1 MPIIPSPKVL
11 LVDDQQENLVALS
24 RVLSSLPVEIVTA
37 NSGREAIATAA
48 TTEFAL
54 MILAQE
60 MSELDGLNTA
70 KILRSFPLAEQTPI
84 IFLARQE
91 IITKAMAEIN
101 ILGLVD
107 FLEQPPNQI
116 FLQGKAKLYLQF
128 FQQKHTLQY
137 YDDCLEN
144 SIESAYIDIKNNHS
158 EQLNKIILANISDTI
173 FITDAL
179 GKFTFIC
186 SNIDVIFGY
195 SLAEVNAMETVKI
208 LLGDFKFNEYEL
220 KEKGE
225 LKNLRHDVQDK
236 QGKTHY
242 LLINLKKVAING
254 GIYLYSCRDISE
266 WAQQEQ
272 AIRNSEANF
281 RDIFASISDGLLVL
295 DQDNYI
301 CYANAEAVKL
311 LNCTLE
317 ELVGTI
323 CSPLENTE
331 FSLTVDD
338 GTIYTVDVSV
348 TEIRWYGQ
356 PAKLVSLRDIS
367 DRKRME
373 DQLRENQDKYY
384 RLLENLDNGVVVHN
398 ADTEI
403 VYANP
408 KAEAFLGLTDLE
420 GRNLDDEYWV
430 FFNKEGKKLEKEEFP
445 VAQILSNQSSLK
457 NFEMAIYRSDT
468 GQLLWA
474 YVNAYPEFYNRD
486 TIQEIVVTFSDI
498 TERKEAEIQLTTINE
513 NLEALIEERTSEL
526 ESSNGQLLQEIIE
539 KEQVSINLTTQE
551 AKYRALVRDASDA
564 IILITIDFIVLEVNY
579 RAVELS
585 GYDQEELIGRS
596 LLDLRL
602 LTPEFYAQQ
611 RYFWRTLKREQIA
624 ELTDVK
630 LVKKS
635 GELISV
641 DISASVITYENQSI
655 VQCIVHDITL
665 QKKIQAQLQR
675 ENYFRQQ
682 LLEKMVEGLF
692 VCHEVEQFPFLEF
705 TVWNPMMKSITGYS
719 KEEINQY
726 GWYETLYSYGEPQEA
741 AKARMKAVTLGVD
754 MIKEEWEIVRRD
766 GMLRTIEIS
775 TALITSKNET
785 NVLALIQDI
794 TEQKQQ
800 LQVIK
805 HNEATLRCIVEN
817 LPIFF
822 GMRTINFSKWY
833 YINPSF
839 ENLTGY
845 TSEEMYEDPLL
856 WQKIHREE
864 YAENLEQARPNLG
877 EWTIF
882 SMEKKDGTQIWAQTV
897 EFLVDEVDDL
907 SDSARVVVFG
917 QDITDIKRAEIETL
931 RSLVKERELNE
942 AKSQFVDI
950 VSHEFRTP
958 LTSIIGF
965 GELLSKYFDRLS
977 TEKQQQY
984 INNIQNSSQRLKQL
998 IDDVLSISRYDAN
1011 KIEIEL
1017 GNTNLKNLGS
1027 DLIENFSCGLGSE
1040 HNLEFNYH
1048 LKPEEHSLV
1057 DVRLLRHVLENILSN
1072 AIKYSAPDST
1082 ITLDISKDEEHLLFQ
1097 VRDEGIG
1104 IPLQD
1109 QEKLFEAFHRASNV
1123 GDIPGTGLGLSI
1135 VKRYVEFQGGTIQVT
1150 SMPGE
1155 GTTMVIKLPL
1165 NPAPIIQ
1172 IAQGET
1178 DRLS

>member
-1 MPIIPSPKVL
+1 MPITPSPKVL
-11 LVDDQQENLVALS
+11 LVDDQQENLIALS
-24 RVLSSLPVEIVTA
+24 MALGSLPVEIITA

-60 MSELDGLNTA
+60 MSELDGLNTV
-70 KILRSFPLAEQTPI
+70 KIIRSFPLAEHTPI

-91 IITKAMAEIN
+91 TITKATAEID
-101 ILGLVD
+101 ILGLID
-107 FLEQPPNQI
+107 FLEQPPNQN
-116 FLQGKAKLYLQF
+116 FLQVKAKLYLQF
-128 FQQKHTLQY
+128 FQQKQTLQY
-137 YDDCLEN
+137 YNDYLEN
-144 SIESAYIDIKNNHS
+144 STEFAYTNLKNNHS
-158 EQLNKIILANISDTI
+158 EQLSEIILANISDTI
-173 FITDAL
+173 FVTDAF

-186 SNIDVIFGY
+186 SNIDTIFGY
-195 SLAEVNAMETVKI
+195 SLAEVNAMETVKT
-208 LLGDFKFNEYEL
+208 LLEDFQFSEYEL

-225 LKNLRHDVQDK
+225 LQNLRHDVQDK
-236 QGKTHY
+236 QGKIHY

-266 WAQQEQ
+266 WAQKEQ

-281 RDIFASISDGLLVL
+281 RDIFASINDGLLVL

-301 CYANAEAVKL
+301 CYANAQAVKL

-338 GTIYTVDVSV
+338 STVYTVDVSV
-348 TEIRWYGQ
+348 TEITWYGQ
-356 PAKLVSLRDIS
+356 SAKLVSLRDIS

-373 DQLRENQDKYY
+373 DELRANENKYY
-384 RLLENLDNGVVVHN
+384 RLLENLDSGVVVHN
-398 ADTEI
+398 AKTEI

-420 GRNLDDEYWV
+420 GRNLDDQYWV
-430 FFNKEGKKLEKEEFP
+430 FFDKEGKKLEKEQFP
-445 VAQILSNQSSLK
+445 VARVLADQSSLK
-457 NFEMAIYRSDT
+457 NFEMAIYRPDIDT
-468 GQLLWA
+468 ILWA
-474 YVNAYPEFYNRD
+474 YINAYPEFYNESS
-486 TIQEIVVTFSDI
+486 IQEIVVTFSDI
-498 TERKEAEIQLTTINE
+498 TERKQAEIQLQTVND
-513 NLEALIEERTSEL
+513 NLENIVEERTGEL
-526 ESSNGQLLQEIIE
+526 EASNNQLLQEIVE
-539 KEQVSINLTTQE
+539 REQVSITLATQE

-585 GYDQEELIGRS
+585 DYSQEELIGRS

-602 LTPEFYAQQ
+602 LPSEFYAQQ
-611 RYFWRTLKREQIA
+611 RHFWRTLRREKIA

-641 DISASVITYENQSI
+641 DISASVITYEKHSI

-665 QKKIQAQLQR
+665 QKTIQAQLQR

-692 VCHEVEQFPFLEF
+692 VCHEIEQFPFLQF
-705 TVWNPMMKSITGYS
+705 TVWNPMMQNITGYS
-719 KEEINQY
+719 QEEINQY
-726 GWYETLYSYGEPQEA
+726 GWYETLYSHGQPQKA
-741 AKARMKAVTLGVD
+741 AMARMKAVALGVD
-754 MIKEEWEIVRRD
+754 MVKEEWQIIRRD
-766 GMLRTIEIS
+766 GVLRTIEIS
-775 TALITSKNET
+775 TALITSENEI
-785 NVLALIQDI
+785 NILALIQDI
-794 TEQKQQ
+794 TKQKQQ
-800 LQVIK
+800 LQIIQD
-805 HNEATLRCIVEN
+805 NEATLRCIVEN

-822 GMRTINFSKWY
+822 GMRTMNFSKWY

-839 ENLTGY
+839 ENLTGH
-845 TSEEMYEDPLL
+845 TPQEMYDDPLL
-856 WQKIHREE
+856 WQKFHQDQDTEQLQQ
-864 YAENLEQARPNLG
+864 ENFNLG
-877 EWTIF
+877 EWVIF
-882 SMEKKDGTQIWAQTV
+882 SMKKKDGTEIWVQAV
-897 EFLVDEVDDL
+897 EFVVDDR
-907 SDSARVVVFG
+907 SENARVVVFG
-917 QDITDIKRAEIETL
+917 QDITDIKRAEMEIL

-977 TEKQQQY
+977 TEKKQHY
-984 INNIQNSSQRLKQL
+984 INNIQNASQRLKQL

-1011 KIEIEL
+1011 KLEINL
-1017 GNTNLKNLGS
+1017 GNINLRSLGN
-1027 DLIENFSCGLGSE
+1027 DLIESFRCGLGSE
-1040 HNLEFNYH
+1040 HYLYFNYH
-1048 LKPEEHSLV
+1048 LKPEEMFLV
-1057 DVRLLRHVLENILSN
+1057 DVKLLRHALENLLSN
-1072 AIKYSAPDST
+1072 AIKYSPPGST
-1082 ITLDISKDEEHLLFQ
+1082 VILDIDKNDRYLLFQ
-1097 VRDEGIG
+1097 VQDQGIG
-1104 IPLQD
+1104 IPLKD

-1135 VKRYVEFQGGTIQVT
+1135 VKRYVEFQGGIIQVAST
-1150 SMPGE
+1150 PGK

>member
-11 LVDDQQENLVALS
+11 LVDDQRENLVALS
-24 RVLSSLPVEIVTA
+24 QALDSLPVEIITA
-37 NSGREAIATAA
+37 NSGQEAIATAA

-91 IITKAMAEIN
+91 IITKAIAEIN

-107 FLEQPPNQI
+107 FLAQPPNQN
-116 FLQGKAKLYLQF
+116 FLQVKAKLYLQL
-128 FQQKHTLQY
+128 FQQKQTLQY
-137 YDDCLEN
+137 YNNCLEN
-144 SIESAYIDIKNNHS
+144 SVKSVHFDVKNNHS
-158 EQLNKIILANISDTI
+158 EQLSEIILANISDTV
-173 FITDAL
+173 FVTDL
-179 GKFTFIC
+179 SGKFTFIC
-186 SNIDVIFGY
+186 SNIDNIFGY
-195 SLAEVNAMETVKI
+195 SLAEVNAMGTVET
-208 LLGDFKFNEYEL
+208 LLGDFRFNEYEL

-236 QGKTHY
+236 QGKIHY

-266 WAQQEQ
+266 WARKEQ

-281 RDIFASISDGLLVL
+281 RDIFASIKDGLLVL

-301 CYANAEAVKL
+301 CYANAQAVKL

-323 CSPLENTE
+323 GSPLEDTE
-331 FSLTVDD
+331 FSLPVDD

-348 TEIRWYGQ
+348 TEITWYGQ
-356 PAKLVSLRDIS
+356 TAKLVSLRDIS

-373 DQLRENQDKYY
+373 NQLRENQNKYY
-384 RLLENLDNGVVVHN
+384 RLLENLDNGVIVHN
-398 ADTEI
+398 ANAEI

-408 KAEAFLGLTDLE
+408 KAESFLGLTDLE
-420 GRNLDDEYWV
+420 GRDIDDEYWI
-430 FFNKEGKKLEKEEFP
+430 FFDKEGEKLEKEEFP
-445 VAQILSNQSSLK
+445 VAQVLADQSSLK
-457 NFEMAIYRSDT
+457 NFEMGIYRPDT
-468 GQLLWA
+468 DQLLWA
-474 YVNAYPEFYNRD
+474 YINAYPEFYNED
-486 TIQEIVVTFSDI
+486 TIQEIIVTFSDI
-498 TERKEAEIQLTTINE
+498 TERKLAEIQLKTINE
-513 NLEALIEERTSEL
+513 NLEVLIEERTSEL
-526 ESSNGQLLQEIIE
+526 ESSNSQLLQEIIE
-539 KEQVSINLTTQE
+539 KEQVSITLTTQE
-551 AKYRALVRDASDA
+551 AKYRALVRDAGDA

-585 GYDQEELIGRS
+585 GYDQEELIGHS

-611 RYFWRTLKREQIA
+611 RHFWRTLKRKQISQ
-624 ELTDVK
+624 LTDVR

-641 DISASVITYENQSI
+641 DISASVITYENHSI

-665 QKKIQAQLQR
+665 QKTIQAQLQR
-675 ENYFRQQ
+675 ENYFRRQ

-692 VCHEVEQFPFLEF
+692 VCYEVEQFPFLQF
-705 TVWNPMMKSITGYS
+705 TVWNPMMKNITGYS
-719 KEEINQY
+719 QEEINQC
-726 GWYETLYSYGEPQEA
+726 GWYETLYSHGQPQEA
-741 AKARMKAVTLGVD
+741 VRVRMKAVALGLD
-754 MIKEEWEIVRRD
+754 MVKEEWQIIRRD
-766 GMLRTIEIS
+766 GALRTVEIS
-775 TALITSKNET
+775 TALITSNNQT
-785 NVLALIQDI
+785 NILAVIQDI
-794 TEQKQQ
+794 TDQKRQ
-800 LQVIK
+800 LQIIQN
-805 HNEATLRCIVEN
+805 NEATLRCIVEN

-822 GMRTINFSKWY
+822 GMRTINFSNWY

-839 ENLTGY
+839 ESLTGY
-845 TSEEMYEDPLL
+845 TPDEMYEDPLL

-897 EFLVDEVDDL
+897 EFLVDDL
-907 SDSARVVVFG
+907 SDTARVVVFG

-931 RSLVKERELNE
+931 RSLVKERQLNE

-977 TEKQQQY
+977 TEKKQQY

-1017 GNTNLKNLGS
+1017 GNINLRNLAN

-1040 HNLEFNYH
+1040 HNFELNYH
-1048 LKPEEHSLV
+1048 LKPDEHSLV
-1057 DVRLLRHVLENILSN
+1057 DVRLLRHILENILSN
-1072 AIKYSAPDST
+1072 AIKYSAPGST

-1135 VKRYVEFQGGTIQVT
+1135 VKRYVEFQGGTIEVI
-1150 SMPGE
+1150 SMPGK

>member
-11 LVDDQQENLVALS
+11 LVDEHQERLAALS
-24 RVLSSLPVEIVTA
+24 HALGSLPVEIITA

-54 MILAQE
+54 MILAEE
-60 MSELDGLNTA
+60 MPELNGLNTA
-70 KILRSFPLAEQTPI
+70 KIIRSFPLAEQTPI

-91 IITKAMAEIN
+91 IITKAMAEID
-101 ILGLVD
+101 ILGVVD
-107 FLEQPPNQI
+107 FLEQPPNEF
-116 FLQGKAKLYLQF
+116 FLQTKVKIYLQF
-128 FQQKHTLQY
+128 FQQKQTLEY
-137 YDDCLEN
+137 HNSYLEN
-144 SIESAYIDIKNNHS
+144 FTESVCVDENNS
-158 EQLNKIILANISDTI
+158 QIEQLSQIILANISDTV
-173 FITDAL
+173 FVTDSI

-186 SNIDVIFGY
+186 PKVDTIFGY
-195 SLAEVNAMETVKI
+195 SVAEVNAMENIKI
-208 LLGDFKFNEYEL
+208 LLGDFSFNEYEL

-225 LKNLRHDVQDK
+225 LQNLQHSIQDK
-236 QGKTHY
+236 RGKIHS

-254 GIYLYSCRDISE
+254 GVYLYNCRDISE
-266 WAQQEQ
+266 WAQTEQ

-281 RDIFASISDGLLVL
+281 RDIFASINDGLLVL
-295 DQDNYI
+295 DQDNHI
-301 CYANAEAVKL
+301 CYANAQAVKF

-331 FSLTVDD
+331 FSLSVDD
-338 GTIYTVDVSV
+338 GNVYTVDVSV
-348 TEIRWYGQ
+348 TEITWYGQ
-356 PAKLVSLRDIS
+356 LAKLVSLRDIS

-373 DQLRENQDKYY
+373 NELRENQNKYY
-384 RLLENLDNGVVVHN
+384 RLLENLDNGVVVHK

-408 KAEAFLGLTDLE
+408 RAEKFLGLTDLE
-420 GRNLDDEYWV
+420 GRNIEDEYWM
-430 FFNKEGKKLEKEEFP
+430 FFDGTGKKLKKEEFP
-445 VAQILSNQSSLK
+445 VAQVLANQLPCR
-457 NFEMAIYRSDT
+457 NFEMGIYRSDIDRV
-468 GQLLWA
+468 LWA
-474 YVNAYPEFYNRD
+474 YINAYPESYNEN
-486 TIQEIVVTFSDI
+486 TIQEVVVTFSDI
-498 TERKEAEIQLTTINE
+498 TERKQAEIQLKTINE
-513 NLEALIEERTSEL
+513 NLEVLIEERTSEL
-526 ESSNGQLLQEIIE
+526 ETSNSQLLQEIIE
-539 KEQVSINLTTQE
+539 KEQVSITLATQE

-585 GYDQEELIGRS
+585 GYSQEELIGRS
-596 LLDLRL
+596 LLDIRL
-602 LTPEFYAQQ
+602 LPSEFQAQQ
-611 RYFWRTLKREQIA
+611 RHFWRILRREQIA

-641 DISASVITYENQSI
+641 DISASVITYENHSI

-665 QKKIQAQLQR
+665 QKTIQAQLQR

-682 LLEKMVEGLF
+682 LLEKMVEGLC
-692 VCHEVEQFPFLEF
+692 VYQPVTQFPFLEF
-705 TVWNPMMKSITGYS
+705 SVWNPIMETITGYS
-719 KEEINQY
+719 REEINQC
-726 GWYETLYSYGEPQEA
+726 GWYQTLYPDEQSRQRA
-741 AKARMKAVTLGVD
+741 IARMKAVAFGVD
-754 MIKEEWEIVRRD
+754 MVKEEWQIVRRD
-766 GMLRTIEIS
+766 GVLRTIEIS

-785 NVLALIQDI
+785 NVLAVIQDI
-794 TEQKQQ
+794 TEQRKQ
-800 LQVIK
+800 LQIIQD
-805 HNEATLRCIVEN
+805 NEATLRCIVEN

-822 GMRTINFSKWY
+822 GMRTMNFSKWY

-839 ENLTGY
+839 ESLTGY
-845 TSEEMYEDPLL
+845 TPQEMYEDPLL

-864 YAENLEQARPNLG
+864 HAENLEQARFNLG

-897 EFLVDEVDDL
+897 EFLVDDL
-907 SDSARVVVFG
+907 SEAARVVVFG
-917 QDITDIKRAEIETL
+917 QDITDIKRAEIEIL

-977 TEKQQQY
+977 LEKKQHY
-984 INNIQNSSQRLKQL
+984 INNIQNASQRLKQL

-1011 KIEIEL
+1011 KLEIEL
-1017 GNTNLKNLGS
+1017 GNTNLRNLGN
-1027 DLIENFSCGLGSE
+1027 DVIENFSCGLGSE

-1048 LKPEEHSLV
+1048 LKPEERSLV
-1057 DVRLLRHVLENILSN
+1057 DVRLLRHALENVLSN
-1072 AIKYSAPDST
+1072 AIKYSAPGST
-1082 ITLDISKDEEHLLFQ
+1082 VTLDISRDEDHLLFQ
-1097 VRDEGIG
+1097 VQDEGIG
-1104 IPLQD
+1104 IPPQD
-1109 QEKLFEAFHRASNV
+1109 REKLFEAFHRASNV
-1123 GDIPGTGLGLSI
+1123 GDVPGTGLGLSI
-1135 VKRYVEFQGGTIQVT
+1135 VKRYVEFQGGTIQVE
-1150 SMPGE
+1150 SVPE
-1155 GTTMVIKLPL
+1155 KGTTMVIKLPL